1 MTTDTTEATLQERV
15 SRLEAKDEI
24 YDVMLRYAR
33 GVDRRDRD
41 LLRSA
46 YHDGAVD
53 DHVGFVGEVDDFI
66 DWAFAYHATQT
77 RYQHYIGNHTA
88 DITGDSAH
96 AETYYL
102 FVGTDRE
109 PADHVTI
116 SGGRYVDRLERR
128 DGRWAIVAR
137 VCVAEW
143 IAESSS
149 LITEDV
155 IAMLS
160 TVQTP
165 TKDRSDPSYARPLTL
180 TGSSNS
186 SSND

>member
-1 MTTDTTEATLQERV
+1 MGKAMTADLELGERV
-15 SRLEAKDEI
+15 SRLEASSEI
-24 YDVMLRYAR
+24 YDCMMRYAR

-53 DHVGFVGEVDDFI
+53 DHVGFVGDVDDFI
-66 DWAFAYHATQT
+66 DWAFAYHGTQT
-77 RYQHYIGNHTA
+77 RYQHYIVNHTA
-88 DITGDSAH
+88 EITGDSAH

-109 PADHVTI
+109 PANHMTV

-149 LITEDV
+149 LITEAV
-155 IAMLS
+155 VAMLS
-160 TVQTP
+160 AVQTP
-165 TKDRSDPSYARPLTL
+165 TKDRSDPSYARPLMP
-180 TGSSNS
+180 TGTSNS
-186 SSND
+186 